1 MVEYRTGA
9 GTFPPPLLCHGSEP
23 DNMTQLIVVVFAVLT
38 ISFLCSLLE
47 AVLFTMTRPYIQTL
61 IDSKH
66 RSGKTLL
73 RLKERIEEPI
83 SAILTL
89 NTIANTVGATVAGA
103 LALQVFGSD
112 WMALFSATLAF
123 LVLTFSEIIPKTLGA
138 HYWKILG
145 PFSAYLLKGMVF
157 VLKPLIVPMNAMSRW
172 LRSGAAAP
180 PMSKEE
186 IRNAVRIGYF
196 LGVLQ
201 APEFEIMENLFRL
214 RSVPVKD
221 IMTPRTVTYWLPPD
235 RKIKDL
241 PALSEQPSFSRI
253 PLYDAHENRIE
264 GVVMHRDILTKIVEQ
279 QTDLELKALARPPEF
294 IIEKM
299 TVYKLLNILVTQGIH
314 LAVVLN
320 EYGDFTGVVTME
332 DAVETLLGKEIVD
345 EFDEVVDMRELA
357 RKKRLRFRQ
366 DPHKEEDTEDKE

>member
-1 MVEYRTGA
+1 MIQ
-9 GTFPPPLLCHGSEP
+9 LL
-23 DNMTQLIVVVFAVLT
+23 VVVFAVLT

-61 IDSKH
+61 IDEKH
-66 RSGKTLL
+66 RSGRTLL

-89 NTIANTVGATVAGA
+89 NTIANTVGATLAGA
-103 LALQVFGSD
+103 LALEVFGSKG
-112 WMALFSATLAF
+112 MALFSAVLAF
-123 LVLTFSEIIPKTLGA
+123 LVLTCSEIIPKTLGA
-138 HYWKILG
+138 HYWKSLG
-145 PFSAYLLKGMVF
+145 PFSAYMLKGMVF
-157 VLKPLIVPMNAMSRW
+157 LLRPLIGPMNAMSRW
-172 LRSGAAAP
+172 LQRGAAVP
-180 PMSKEE
+180 PMSEEE

-214 RSVPVKD
+214 RSIQVKD

-235 RKIKDL
+235 QKIMDL
-241 PALSEQPSFSRI
+241 PEQREQPSFSRI
-253 PLYDAHENRIE
+253 PLYNAHENTIE
-264 GVVMHRDILTKIVEQ
+264 GVVMRRDILTKIVEQ

-299 TVYKLLNILVTQGIH
+299 TVYKLLNLLVSQGIH
-314 LAVVLN
+314 LAIVLN
-320 EYGDFTGVVTME
+320 EYGDFTGIVTME

-345 EFDEVVDMRELA
+345 EYDEVVDMRELA
-357 RKKRLRFRQ
+357 RKKRFRFLRRSRREEHP
-366 DPHKEEDTEDKE
+366 DSKE